1 MIRMSV
7 DERRARLVLRHR
19 LAPSARAEDSI
30 EVARSLVALHS
41 TDPVTVYLSV
51 WARTSEFAPAEL
63 ERFLYDE
70 RSLVRVL
77 GMRRTLFVVPRE
89 LVPVVYAACT
99 RTIAARERKRFE
111 KIVAESEITT
121 RPEAWVTRASTA
133 ALRTLGAGSE
143 PMTTAELV
151 TGDPLL
157 ATRLRLGVGSRWETT
172 QSAGARVL
180 AHLSMEG
187 LVLRARPR
195 GAWTSGRY
203 SWSPT
208 ERWLGAPI
216 QPLAGEG
223 ARAELLRCWLSAFGP
238 ATETDIRWWT
248 GWTAAEARL
257 ALAAVPHTVVDLE
270 GAQGVALADDLQ
282 SVERPQPSAAL
293 LPLLDPTVMGWKE
306 RDWYLGPH
314 AETLFDRSGN
324 AGPTVWWNG
333 RVVGGWTHRSDGEIA
348 FRLLED
354 VGADGEAAIEREA
367 ERLQDWL
374 GDVRFRPGF
383 LPPFHRALA
392 G

>member
-1 MIRMSV
+1 MSIE
-7 DERRARLVLRHR
+7 ERRARLLLRHR
-19 LAPSARAEDSI
+19 LAPSACAEYPI

-63 ERFLYDE
+63 ERALYDE

-99 RTIAARERKRFE
+99 RTIAARERKRLE
-111 KIVAESEITT
+111 KFVAESEITT
-121 RPEAWVTRASTA
+121 RAGAWVTRASTE
-133 ALRTLGAGSE
+133 ALHTLGEQSD
-143 PMTTAELV
+143 PLTTAELV
-151 TGDPLL
+151 KAEPLL
-157 ATRLRLGVGSRWETT
+157 ATRLRVGVGTRWETT

-180 AHLSMEG
+180 SQLSMEG
-187 LVLRARPR
+187 SVLRARPR
-195 GAWTSGRY
+195 GTWTSGRY

-216 QPLAGEG
+216 EELDSAG
-223 ARAELLRCWLSAFGP
+223 ARTELLRRWLAAFGP

-248 GWTAAEARL
+248 GWTAAEARS
-257 ALAAVPHTVVDLE
+257 ALAEVPHAVVDLE
-270 GAQGVALADDLQ
+270 GAQGVVLADDVEP
-282 SVERPQPSAAL
+282 VERREPSATL

-314 AETLFDRSGN
+314 AETLFDRNGN

-333 RVVGGWTHRSDGEIA
+333 RVVGGWTHRNDGEIA
-348 FRLLED
+348 IRLLED
-354 VGADGEAAIEREA
+354 VGAEGETAIEREA
-367 ERLQDWL
+367 ERLQGWL
-374 GDVRFRPGF
+374 GEIRFRPSF
-383 LPPFHRALA
+383 LPPFHRTLA
-392 G
+392 E